1 MAVERISGI
10 KLDLERLTDQELLG
24 AVDHQL
30 ERFYG
35 AERDLGKLIGQATL
49 RGLMVENDPADVVSL
64 DDYRQGKLFEE
75 IAELNGGPD
84 GAA

>member
-1 MAVERISGI
+1 MGTERIAGI
-10 KLDLERLTDQELLG
+10 KLNVDRMTDGELLG

-30 ERFYG
+30 ERFYS
-35 AERDLGKLIGQATL
+35 AERDLGKLIGHATM
-49 RGLMVENDPADVVSL
+49 RGLMIEADPADVVSL

-75 IAELNGGPD
+75 VAELNGPD